1 MVNMLRCACRIAA
14 FAIFAGQY
22 SCIDKQYDL
31 SDLDTDDV
39 TIGNELTLPL
49 GTGIIAAGDIVHIED
64 NEEITVDDAGNYV
77 ARYSGEIGVDMPG
90 EIGIGESCFS
100 ESRLDIPLAP
110 AGSPYDYPE
119 DAEIELGESPVG
131 LDLATSNI
139 VRLDSVLFD
148 NRNGASRLELKL
160 SSKTSVS
167 TTGTR
172 RWRSARLFRK
182 DTAWPPKPDKTETSP
197 IPNTPARSRCAS

>member
-77 ARYSGEIGVDMPG
+77 ARYSGGIDVDMPG
-90 EIGIGESCFS
+90 GVGFGDS
-100 ESRLDIPLAP
+100 EKQD
-110 AGSPYDYPE
+110 
-119 DAEIELGESPVG
+119 
-131 LDLATSNI
+131 
-139 VRLDSVLFD
+139 
-148 NRNGASRLELKL
+148 
-160 SSKTSVS
+160 
-167 TTGTR
+167 
-172 RWRSARLFRK
+172 
-182 DTAWPPKPDKTETSP
+182 SP
-197 IPNTPARSRCAS
+197 IPISPGMSTPISPEYRAT

>member
-1 MVNMLRCACRIAA
+1 MVNMLRCACRIAV

-31 SDLDTDDV
+31 SNLDTDDV

-90 EIGIGESCFS
+90 EIGIGYRRDRHQGELFQLRYRRDHAGKAGDRQGR
-100 ESRLDIPLAP
+100 RL
-110 AGSPYDYPE
+110 
-119 DAEIELGESPVG
+119 
-131 LDLATSNI
+131 
-139 VRLDSVLFD
+139 
-148 NRNGASRLELKL
+148 
-160 SSKTSVS
+160 
-167 TTGTR
+167 
-172 RWRSARLFRK
+172 
-182 DTAWPPKPDKTETSP
+182 
-197 IPNTPARSRCAS
+197 